1 MTQND
6 SRYRLMVAIIRF
18 VIVFIAIM
26 LIGKLTNSSA
36 HGVGSVLWP
45 IAAFVL
51 AILYAG
57 FRWYRGQFM

>member
-6 SRYRLMVAIIRF
+6 SRYRLMVAIIRI

-36 HGVGSVLWP
+36 HGVGLSS
-45 IAAFVL
+45 
-51 AILYAG
+51 
-57 FRWYRGQFM
+57 GQSLLSC